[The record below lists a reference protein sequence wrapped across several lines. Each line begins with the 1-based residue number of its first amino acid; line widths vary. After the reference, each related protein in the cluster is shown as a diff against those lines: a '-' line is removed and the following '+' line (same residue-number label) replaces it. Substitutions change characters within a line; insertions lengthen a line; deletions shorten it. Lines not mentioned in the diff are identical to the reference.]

1 MNIFEEEV
9 VSLIELLCSNKV
21 KFILV
26 GGVAVN
32 FHGYSR
38 TTGDIDIWIQD
49 SKENRKALVQA
60 LTEFGIEGAEI
71 FLTHPLIA
79 GYSEILLGNGI
90 YLDMM
95 AEMKVFKQNEFDDC
109 YETASDMELNDKCRA
124 KVLRINNLIREKEA
138 SNRPKD
144 KDDAEK
150 LKMLLEKGR

>member
-9 VSLIELLCSNKV
+9 VSFIELLCSNKV

-60 LTEFGIEGAEI
+60 LTEFKIKGAEI

-95 AEMKVFKQNEFDDC
+95 AEMKTFKQKEFNDC
-109 YETASDMELNDKCRA
+109 YKMAINMTLNENCIV
-124 KVLRINNLIREKEA
+124 KVLHINSLIKEKEA
-138 SNRPKD
+138 SDRPKD
-144 KDDAEK
+144 MEDVEQ
-150 LKMLLEKGR
+150 LKRILSQHN